1 MERDTKLFGF
11 NWEWTT
17 NANVD
22 GVRVGWLMDLGWGKD
37 DKLRVFKGL
46 KWVLQMAIQDFAF
59 LSV

>member
-22 GVRVGWLMDLGWGKD
+22 GVRVGWVMDYTVEGNG
-37 DKLRVFKGL
+37 
-46 KWVLQMAIQDFAF
+46 
-59 LSV
+59 

>member
-22 GVRVGWLMDLGWGKD
+22 GVREGWVMDYAVEGNG
-37 DKLRVFKGL
+37 
-46 KWVLQMAIQDFAF
+46 
-59 LSV
+59 